1 MVYLVDLYYFLPMKS
16 RLERELSL
24 KVLVEIHH
32 VIWSFFLAKIGVF
45 LDSKHH
51 LGLEKW
57 LLIRDFGV
65 KHFVR
70 VE

>member
-32 VIWSFFLAKIGVF
+32 VIWSFFLAKIRVF